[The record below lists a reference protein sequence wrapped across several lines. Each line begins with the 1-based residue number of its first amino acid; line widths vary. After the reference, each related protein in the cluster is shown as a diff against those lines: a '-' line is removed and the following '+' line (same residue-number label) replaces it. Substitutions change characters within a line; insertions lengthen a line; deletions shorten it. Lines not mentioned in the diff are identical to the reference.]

1 MPAGY
6 DWICIYLFLTDNE
19 TGNNSTAA
27 VNTKKPGL
35 NTSTIVVIIVAVI
48 LFSVLIIGGMIYWA
62 TKKIIKN
69 LMSIRIHP
77 HGDGISFDEP
87 EQREGKI
94 RNQWA
99 NEKKI
104 LHMGYILKNLLWGL

>member
-1 MPAGY
+1 
-6 DWICIYLFLTDNE
+6 
-19 TGNNSTAA
+19 
-27 VNTKKPGL
+27 
-35 NTSTIVVIIVAVI
+35 
-48 LFSVLIIGGMIYWA
+48 
-62 TKKIIKN
+62 
-69 LMSIRIHP
+69 MSIRIHP

-104 LHMGYILKNLLWGL
+104 LHMGYPQKSALGSLIIGGKVTEGLDNKF

>member
-1 MPAGY
+1 M
-6 DWICIYLFLTDNE
+6 FLTDNE
-19 TGNNSTAA
+19 TRNNSTSA
-27 VNTKKPGL
+27 VNTKKTGL

-94 RNQWA
+94 RSQ
-99 NEKKI
+99 
-104 LHMGYILKNLLWGL
+104 

>member
-1 MPAGY
+1 MPAGD
-6 DWICIYLFLTDNE
+6 DWISIYLFFTEDEIN
-19 TGNNSTAA
+19 NNSTSA

-35 NTSTIVVIIVAVI
+35 STSTIVVIIVAVI
-48 LFSVLIIGGMIYWA
+48 LFSLLTIAVMIYWA

-87 EQREGKI
+87 EHREGKI
-94 RNQWA
+94 RSQWA
-99 NEKKI
+99 IYFYNQETKRMI
-104 LHMGYILKNLLWGL
+104 LLR

>member
-1 MPAGY
+1 M
-6 DWICIYLFLTDNE
+6 
-19 TGNNSTAA
+19 
-27 VNTKKPGL
+27 NTKKTGL

-94 RNQWA
+94 RSQ
-99 NEKKI
+99 
-104 LHMGYILKNLLWGL
+104 